1 MSDPTQRLTVAE
13 RARCSL
19 GAVASRLGAGLG
31 AGLAAAA
38 AWGGWGGRPRGAA
51 ANVVSLGSGRVTLAR
66 AQHVG
71 RRREQQDAVA
81 VAGPAGPAAAVPLG
95 AVAVVA
101 DGMGGLEMGAQASR
115 TAVAVFL
122 DALRAAAAR
131 GGAPVPALLEEAIV
145 AANEAVARLAG
156 AAGIPGEIGTTLAAA
171 VVAPDGVHWISAGD
185 SRVYV
190 WRAGQLTQLTTD
202 HVYARRLAEDVAR
215 GRATPSELALHPHPN
230 ALTSWLGEPALGE
243 VDRSAAPHPLLH
255 DDVVVLCTDGVYN
268 ALAAPE
274 LAALIAPGA
283 ESADAVAGAVLR
295 RRRPN
300 QDNLTIVTLSY
311 ARLVS

>member
-1 MSDPTQRLTVAE
+1 VSHRSQRSAAAE

-19 GAVASRLGAGLG
+19 GAVASRLGAGL
-31 AGLAAAA
+31 AAAAA
-38 AWGGWGGRPRGAA
+38 AWGGWGTRPRGAP
-51 ANVVSLGSGRVTLAR
+51 ANVVPLGSGRVTLAQ

-81 VAGPAGPAAAVPLG
+81 LAGPAGPAAARSLG

-101 DGMGGLEMGAQASR
+101 DGMGGLEMGAEASR

-122 DALRAAAAR
+122 DTLRAAAAR
-131 GGAPVPALLEEAIV
+131 GDAPVPALLEEAIV
-145 AANEAVARLAG
+145 AANDAVARLAG

-171 VVAPDGVHWISAGD
+171 VVGPDGLHWISAGD

-190 WRAGQLTQLTTD
+190 WRAGRLTQLTTD

-243 VDRSAAPHPLLH
+243 VDRSVAPHPLLH
-255 DDVVVLCTDGVYN
+255 DDVVVVCTDGVYN

-283 ESADAVAGAVLR
+283 ASADAVAGAVLR

-311 ARLVS
+311 ARLLS